1 MDLGL
6 QGKAAIV
13 AASSRGIG
21 KAVAARLAE
30 EGADVI
36 VASRTPEA
44 IEAAAAE
51 MRRGAKG
58 RVVAMAADVTS
69 PADCAALVE
78 GAQRHFG
85 RVDILVNNAGG
96 PPLGPIMQFE
106 EEDWLNAFRLNFL
119 STLRLSRGVVPIMQ
133 QQGGGAIVN
142 IVSYVVRQPA
152 MLLALSNGIR
162 AGVIGMARSLAN
174 EMGPHGIRV
183 NNVLPGRIAT
193 ERVVQIDHARA
204 QREGKSYDEIVTDWD
219 RRIPLGRSGQPGE
232 VGDLVAFLASSRASY
247 LTGLSVLIDGG
258 LVQGLM

>member
-36 VASRTPEA
+36 IASRTPEA
-44 IEAAAAE
+44 IEAAAEE
-51 MRRGAKG
+51 MRQGARG

-69 PADCAALVE
+69 AADCAALVE
-78 GAQRHFG
+78 AAQRHFG
-85 RVDILVNNAGG
+85 RVDILVNTAGG

-193 ERVVQIDHARA
+193 ERIVQIDRARA
-204 QREGKSYDEIVTDWD
+204 QREGKSYDEIVAEWD

>member
-1 MDLGL
+1 
-6 QGKAAIV
+6 
-13 AASSRGIG
+13 
-21 KAVAARLAE
+21 
-30 EGADVI
+30 
-36 VASRTPEA
+36 
-44 IEAAAAE
+44 
-51 MRRGAKG
+51 
-58 RVVAMAADVTS
+58 
-69 PADCAALVE
+69 
-78 GAQRHFG
+78 
-85 RVDILVNNAGG
+85 
-96 PPLGPIMQFE
+96 MQFD

-142 IVSYVVRQPA
+142 IVSYVVKQPA

-204 QREGKSYDEIVTDWD
+204 QREGKSYDEIVTEWD